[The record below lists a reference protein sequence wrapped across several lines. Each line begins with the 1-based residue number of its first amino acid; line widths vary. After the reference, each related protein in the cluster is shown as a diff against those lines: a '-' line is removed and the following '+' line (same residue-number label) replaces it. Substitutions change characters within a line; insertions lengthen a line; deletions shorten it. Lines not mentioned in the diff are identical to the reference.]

1 MRSQK
6 NLCADRMN
14 SFTKLSAA
22 QCNYGDAETDD
33 FSYSMENVIA

>member
-6 NLCADRMN
+6 SLCADRMN